1 MIYARQNKPGFTI
14 VELLIVIV
22 VIGIIAGI
30 TIISYSAVTNNAKKQ
45 TAKTDAQTAAGVLTK
60 YKSENGAYPAN
71 LSDAGEIKSV
81 QSTYQYTYNSTAD
94 TYCLTASVS
103 GASAHLESGN
113 SKAEDGGCAGHGV
126 NGQAAV
132 VNLAYNPSGE
142 TNYNGVSG
150 YWSSPVSA
158 RASIANAVR
167 GSYQFQTITNSSTN
181 VQGLINEV
189 TTSAKPNQVY
199 RCSISLRGTAG
210 SVVNFS
216 GRFSTSTSAYISEG
230 AGSQNVTLSASW
242 QRVSISFTSPATTGI
257 LYVQYRLNTAASGIT
272 IQSDALMCTEG
283 SSTYNYGD
291 GTSAGWAW
299 SSTAHGS
306 ASSGPAL

>member
-1 MIYARQNKPGFTI
+1 MIYARKNRTGFTI

-81 QSTYQYTYNSTAD
+81 QSTYQYSYNSTAD
-94 TYCLTASVS
+94 TYCLTSSVN
-103 GASAHLESGN
+103 GASAYLRSGN
-113 SKAEDGGCAGHGV
+113 STVLEGGCPGHGL
-126 NGQAAV
+126 NGQDAV
-132 VNLAYNPSGE
+132 VNVAYNPSGE
-142 TNYNGVSG
+142 TNYNGLSS
-150 YWSSPVSA
+150 YNSSPITARTTTGSA
-158 RASIANAVR
+158 VH
-167 GSYQFQTITNSSTN
+167 GSYQFATVTNSTSV

-210 SVVNFS
+210 SVVGFA
-216 GRFSTSTSAYISEG
+216 GRFNTSAGAYISEG

-242 QRVSISFTSPATTGI
+242 QRVSITFTTPANTGI
-257 LYVQYRLNTAASGIT
+257 LLVQYRLTTAASGIT

-283 SSTYNYGD
+283 SATYNYGD

-299 SSTAHGS
+299 SGTAHGS
-306 ASSGPAL
+306 SSSGPAL

>member
-45 TAKTDAQTAAGVLTK
+45 TAKTDAQTAAGVLTR

-94 TYCLTASVS
+94 TYCLTASVR

-142 TNYNGVSG
+142 TNYNGLSG
-150 YWSSPVSA
+150 YNGSPITA
-158 RASIANAVR
+158 RATTGSAVR
-167 GSYQFQTITNSSTN
+167 GSYQFATVTNSAASI
-181 VQGLINEV
+181 QGLINEV

-210 SVVNFS
+210 SVVGFS
-216 GRFSTSTSAYISEG
+216 GRFSTSAGAYISEG
-230 AGSQNVTLSASW
+230 AGNQNVTLSASW
-242 QRVSISFTSPATTGI
+242 QRASITFTSPATTGI
-257 LYVQYRLNTAASGIT
+257 LLVQYRLATAATGIS

-283 SSTYNYGD
+283 SSTYNYAD

-299 SSTAHGS
+299 IGTAHGS
-306 ASSGPAL
+306 SSSGPAL